1 MKKLIINLCPTGVIP
16 TKSMNEFT
24 PIDPD
29 EIAND
34 TWIAYK
40 KGVQMVHIH
49 ARDEN
54 GENTMDKNK
63 YSEIIQKIKFLCP
76 NIIICVSLTG
86 RFLNTFE
93 ARSDVLNLKGVSK
106 PHMGSLTL
114 SSLNFTNNAS
124 INTPEMIIKLLNK
137 MNEENIKPELE
148 VFDVGMINFSKYLIR
163 KKILH
168 PPYYYN
174 IILGNIFS
182 AQNNPADINSLINA
196 LPPGS
201 IFSIGGIGSQQLS
214 SNITG
219 ILYADGVRV
228 GLEDNVYYDEKR
240 NCIASN
246 EILINRIIHISHI
259 CERELYTCDEVRNL
273 LGIVEPD
280 TDDNADSDDKVMKV
294 S

>member
-16 TKSMNEFT
+16 TKTMNSFT
-24 PIDPD
+24 PINPD

-34 TWIAYK
+34 TFIAYQ

-54 GENTMDKNK
+54 GENTMDKEK
-63 YSEIIQKIKFLCP
+63 YSEIIKKIKQLCP
-76 NIIICVSLTG
+76 KIIICVSLTG

-93 ARSDVLNLKGVSK
+93 ARSDVLNLKGESK

-124 INTPEMIIKLLNK
+124 MNSPEMIVKLLNK

-163 KKILH
+163 KKLLH

-182 AQNNPADINSLINA
+182 AQNSPADISSLINA
-196 LPPGS
+196 LPTGS

-214 SNITG
+214 SNISG
-219 ILYADGVRV
+219 ILYADGIRV
-228 GLEDNVYYDEKR
+228 GLEDNIYYDEERK
-240 NCIASN
+240 IMASN
-246 EILINRIIHISHI
+246 QSLLNRIIDISHS
-259 CERELYTCDEVRNL
+259 CERELYTCDEVRDMLN
-273 LGIVEPD
+273 IKYEESESEQMDP
-280 TDDNADSDDKVMKV
+280 
-294 S
+294 